1 MSQQQPTPDAPV
13 SVMMFSDY
21 VCPWCYLGNAVIERL
36 VARGLVRL
44 QRLPFPLHP
53 STPREGLLLSDL
65 FGGANFDA
73 VHQRLYALMDQLD
86 VPHGERDRTYN
97 SRLAQELG
105 MWADTQPGG
114 EKLHGRLFAA
124 YFVDNRN
131 LADHEVLLDA
141 CTEAG
146 LDTGAASQ
154 VLEERSFRTAVDDAW
169 QQARQL
175 GISGVPTLI
184 AGGYQASGFQP
195 EEELERF
202 IGFVRD
208 KARSPS

>member
-1 MSQQQPTPDAPV
+1 MSQQQTTPDAPV

-53 STPREGLLLSDL
+53 STPPEGLLLSDL

-86 VPHGERDRTYN
+86 LPHGERDRTYN

-124 YFVDNRN
+124 HFVDNRTP
-131 LADHEVLLDA
+131 ADREVLLDA

-154 VLEERSFRTAVDDAW
+154 LLEERTFRTAVDDAW

-175 GISGVPTLI
+175 GISGVPTFI

-208 KARSPS
+208 KARSAS